1 MALLCVAIWACALL
15 AACDEV
21 REVTGVYEESLSEG
35 ELSAERQWAIRLSV
49 YEFEDLAGGFV
60 EYYELG
66 GINTR
71 QDPYLQPTSCAYFGP
86 FRRLED
92 GFVVRAP
99 GPVDEREVQ
108 IRLRRV
114 ERRQLEGT
122 VELDG
127 GLATSDISGQTL
139 RFDELRNE
147 SPEESCPANATLLQ
161 PNFASS
167 EEAGMVPL
175 R

>member
-1 MALLCVAIWACALL
+1 MALLCVAIWACSVL
-15 AACDEV
+15 AGCDEV
-21 REVTGVYEESLSEG
+21 REVTGVYEESLVEG
-35 ELSAERQWAIRLSV
+35 ALPEERQWAVRLSV

-86 FRRLED
+86 FRRLKD

-99 GPVDEREVQ
+99 GPVAEGEIQ

-127 GLATSDISGQTL
+127 GLATTDLSGQIL
-139 RFDELRNE
+139 RFDELRNK

-161 PNFASS
+161 PDFASG
-167 EEAGMVPL
+167 EEAGMEPL